1 MKVLSI
7 VSICLFAGSFLAI
20 AVMLKLN
27 PVISGWIAI
36 SAALWGFVY
45 SVVGTV
51 KSTRGE
57 LKMRIMSIASI
68 CLFIAFFLL
77 AAGFIDSNPRAAG
90 GVGMILTVWGK
101 AYAIAG
107 NVKAGKGHKK
117 KE

>member
-7 VSICLFAGSFLAI
+7 ASICLFAGSFLTI
-20 AVMLKLN
+20 AVMLKSN
-27 PVISGWIAI
+27 PVISGWVGMF
-36 SAALWGFVY
+36 AAVWGLAY

-57 LKMRIMSIASI
+57 IRMRIMSIASI

-77 AAGFIDSNPRAAG
+77 IAGFIDSNPRAAG

-117 KE
+117 